1 MLKGGNK
8 CVNKLFT
15 ASGWNDYVYWQ
26 QEDKKT
32 LQKVNKIIED
42 IVRNGNTGI
51 GKPEPLTGN
60 LTGYWSRRINSKERL
75 IYKVD
80 EQNVH
85 IIASRF
91 HYEDK

>member
-1 MLKGGNK
+1 M
-8 CVNKLFT
+8 NKLFT